1 MRYVLNAIH
10 STQAVRNS
18 LTLVDVLTVSTKNTV
33 LNKNNNNEELEDEGS
48 QSRLYA
54 RHIGW
59 KGSRSL
65 LFTA

>member
-33 LNKNNNNEELEDEGS
+33 LNKNNNNEEPEDEGR
-48 QSRLYA
+48 QFRLYA
-54 RHIGW
+54 QHIGG